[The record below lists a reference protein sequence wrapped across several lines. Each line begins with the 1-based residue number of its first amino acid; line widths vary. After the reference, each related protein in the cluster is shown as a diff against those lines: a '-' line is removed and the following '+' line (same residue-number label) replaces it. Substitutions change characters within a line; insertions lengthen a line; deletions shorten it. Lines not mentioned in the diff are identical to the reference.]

1 MKMNKY
7 KWFFVVVSFVWCNI
21 LNAQDND
28 TYREPAGTNNWFV
41 EVFGSGLFYSLNYE
55 KVLYRK
61 EAVGWVARIG
71 AAYNPSDYTMLN
83 QVYVDGNTFL
93 FPFTTSILFGQRKE
107 RIELG
112 LGFTMMTQGFSD
124 REIVPTGVVG
134 FRIVETNKAYFRVN
148 YTPLIINGK
157 YTNWLGISLGRN
169 FSTK

>member
-1 MKMNKY
+1 MKKQL
-7 KWFFVVVSFVWCNI
+7 KWIICVALLFICNI
-21 LNAQDND
+21 SNAQDYD
-28 TYREPAGTNNWFV
+28 VYREPTGTNNWFV

-61 EAVGWVARIG
+61 EGTGWVARIG

-83 QVYVDGNTFL
+83 TIYVDGNTFM
-93 FPFTTSILFGQRKE
+93 FPFTTSILLGQRKE

-134 FRIVETNKAYFRVN
+134 FRIVETNKVYFRVN
-148 YTPLIINGK
+148 YTPLIMDGK
-157 YTNWLGISLGRN
+157 YTNWLGFSLGRN